1 MSWGRIQAVAAG
13 WTGAKGRHSLWD
25 QGPILSTSL
34 RSKPGLRF
42 SQRLVTCGLGL
53 PQQLAQVLGSTV
65 ANMDCGLPEN
75 QAVYR
80 SASFSRSPRSPFYV
94 YRPNWTTQE
103 TKSQKGART
112 SLSSHS
118 QVSPGNPG
126 LPDILSPHEALCV
139 SVWCDLCSVSTVC
152 VLCM

>member
-1 MSWGRIQAVAAG
+1 MSWGRIQAAAAG

-25 QGPILSTSL
+25 QGPILSTGL

-42 SQRLVTCGLGL
+42 SQRLVTRGLAAPAACPSSWQYSCQHGL
-53 PQQLAQVLGSTV
+53 WFTRESGCLPKRLLQQKPQEPFLCVSSKLDHAG
-65 ANMDCGLPEN
+65 N
-75 QAVYR
+75 Q
-80 SASFSRSPRSPFYV
+80 
-94 YRPNWTTQE
+94 
-103 TKSQKGART
+103 SQKGART
-112 SLSSHS
+112 SLSSYS